1 LEFLFR
7 GGRSVAKV
15 AASVLC
21 VSFAF
26 SIPLSVLEG
35 MKVGEGIRQ
44 ARLVRA
50 RILLNYRY
58 QPDDALATM
67 IYPNPKTAR
76 ERAEYLERMQY
87 NVFRKR

>member
-1 LEFLFR
+1 MVLFAAALVTVFLVVR
-7 GGRSVAKV
+7 
-15 AASVLC
+15 
-21 VSFAF
+21 
-26 SIPLSVLEG
+26 EG

-58 QPDDALATM
+58 QPDDVLATM